1 MERKLKKN
9 RRPKFVGITWENIA
23 RRLLQIKKKKNNDE
37 FLGYVIYVK
46 SCIFLSW
53 INMLPCV
60 MSGVLY
66 VFALFFAG
74 FILNGSNALNRMEN
88 EWQGKLNKN

>member
-1 MERKLKKN
+1 M
-9 RRPKFVGITWENIA
+9 GITWKNIV
-23 RRLLQIKKKKNNDE
+23 RRLLQIKKKEKNNDE

-53 INMLPCV
+53 INMLPFV

-66 VFALFFAG
+66 VFALFFFVAS

-88 EWQGKLNKN
+88 EWHEKLNKN